1 MTMAD
6 SNPELDPRLFQRC
19 SPRHVSRARRGLV
32 NGIASAARLLGVTP
46 LLLATRPGRYIFAY
60 HRILTPD
67 EARQEWCHPSIWISP
82 ETFAAQIAHL
92 QRVGRIVP
100 LQTLLEDT
108 TTPGNSFAITFDD
121 AWSDNYRYALPV
133 MERHGVQACF
143 FVPTQA
149 VTTGELFWTERLA
162 LQLGHAASSGSG
174 RALVDTLCIPREA
187 GIAATDAG
195 MLALILDCIERM
207 KLFSDADRDLAIA
220 ALGSVLELELGT
232 GNTSGRVM
240 SWDQVRELHRLGH
253 EIGSHTRTHRILQA
267 VDPGTVDRELHES
280 RREIER
286 EIGAPIRYF
295 CYPNARY
302 DQLSAARVQ
311 ACYERG
317 FRMHN
322 LRVGN
327 ETRPATVPRF
337 SVAEVNGRVPMLDW
351 RLAMSGT
358 G

>member
-1 MTMAD
+1 MTMA
-6 SNPELDPRLFQRC
+6 NPDTKLDPRLFRRC
-19 SPRHVSRARRGLV
+19 SPRHVSRARRGFV
-32 NGIASAARLLGVTP
+32 HGVASVARMLGVTP

-67 EARQEWCHPSIWISP
+67 EARHEWCHPSIWISP

-121 AWSDNYRYALPV
+121 AWSDNFRYALPV
-133 MERHGVQACF
+133 LERHGVQACF

-162 LQLGHAASSGSG
+162 LQLGHAAASGSA
-174 RALVDTLCIPREA
+174 RAIVDALCIPGEA
-187 GIAATDAG
+187 GMATTDAG
-195 MLALILDCIERM
+195 MLALILDCIERI

-220 ALGSVLELELGT
+220 AVGSLLELDPGS
-232 GNTSGRVM
+232 TSGRVM
-240 SWDQVRELHRLGH
+240 TWDQIRELHRRGH
-253 EIGSHTRTHRILQA
+253 EIGSHTRTHRILQG
-267 VDPGTVDRELHES
+267 VGPDTVDRELRES

-286 EIGAPIRYF
+286 EIGASVRYF

-302 DQLSAARVQ
+302 DQVSAARVQ

-322 LRVGN
+322 LRVGHD
-327 ETRPATVPRF
+327 TQPAIVPRF

-351 RLAMSGT
+351 RLAMSGP